1 MDNDRLVTE
10 SDILVDLPY
19 MNIIESK
26 LRLGEDG
33 IHCYR
38 LMVVSETCSFV
49 EGLRALFNILTI
61 EYNIY
66 YYGFYV

>member
-1 MDNDRLVTE
+1 MNNDRLVTKN
-10 SDILVDLPY
+10 DILVDWSY

-26 LRLGEDG
+26 HSLVEDG
-33 IHCYR
+33 IRCYG

-49 EGLRALFNILTI
+49 EGLRGLFNIFTI

-66 YYGFYV
+66 YYGFYM